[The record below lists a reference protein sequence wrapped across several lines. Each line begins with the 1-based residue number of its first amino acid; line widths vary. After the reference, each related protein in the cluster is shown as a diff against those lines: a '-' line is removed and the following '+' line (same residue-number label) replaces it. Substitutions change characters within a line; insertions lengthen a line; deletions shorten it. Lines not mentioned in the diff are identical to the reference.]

1 MSLFKLP
8 CVTQIE
14 RLTPKIAAA
23 NYPPDPTLKKGRTY
37 LVGYVG
43 VMGNADGVNYLIDAA
58 AHLVHRLGRRDVRF
72 LLMGTGPEYPKLLA
86 QRDRLGLGEY
96 VDLPGRVTNEFLFA
110 ALRTIDLG
118 VSCDPIN
125 SYNNHCT
132 MNKVL
137 EYMIFAK
144 PQVLF
149 DLKEGRASAGD
160 AAVYVS
166 ENSEVK
172 LAEAIIALLDD
183 PVTRERMGLLG
194 EERIRTQLN
203 WERSERQLVHAY
215 ETALSNSV

>member
-1 MSLFKLP
+1 
-8 CVTQIE
+8 VD
-14 RLTPKIAAA
+14 
-23 NYPPDPTLKKGRTY
+23 YPPDPALKKGRRY

-58 AHLVHRLGRRDVRF
+58 AHLVHQLGRKDVQF
-72 LLMGTGPEYPKLLA
+72 LLMGTGPEHPKLLV

-137 EYMIFAK
+137 EYMLFAK

-149 DLKEGRASAGD
+149 DLKEGRESAGA
-160 AAVYVS
+160 AAVYVD
-166 ENSEVK
+166 ENSEIK
-172 LAEAIIALLDD
+172 LAEAIQDLLED
-183 PVTRERMGLLG
+183 PVARERMGRLG

-203 WERSERQLVHAY
+203 WERSAERLVNAY
-215 ETALSNSV
+215 ETALSGSA